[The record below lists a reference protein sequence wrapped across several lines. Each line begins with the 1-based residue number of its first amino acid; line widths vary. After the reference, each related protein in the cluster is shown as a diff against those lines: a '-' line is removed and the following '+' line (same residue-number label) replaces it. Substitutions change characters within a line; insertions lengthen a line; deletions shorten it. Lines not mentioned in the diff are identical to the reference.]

1 MAILIV
7 VITVAFL
14 GVIFALRFNVLVL
27 IPALMMVLAITLPL
41 ASNEISSTLITVFL
55 AITALEVG
63 YLAGA
68 VIRRTRLFLQS
79 PLSTARPLLEKV
91 RPSHRTHN
99 ARS

>member
-1 MAILIV
+1 MVILIV
-7 VITVAFL
+7 VITAAFL
-14 GVIFALRFNVLVL
+14 GAIFALRFNVFVL
-27 IPALMMVLAITLPL
+27 IPAFMMVLAITLPL

-55 AITALEVG
+55 AITTLEVG

-68 VIRRTRLFLQS
+68 VIRTRLFLQS
-79 PLSTARPLLEKV
+79 TVSTGRPLLEKI

>member
-7 VITVAFL
+7 VITAAFL
-14 GVIFALRFNVLVL
+14 GAIFALRFNVFVL

-41 ASNEISSTLITVFL
+41 ASNEIWSPLITVFL
-55 AITALEVG
+55 AITTLEVG

-68 VIRRTRLFLQS
+68 VIRTRLLLQS
-79 PLSTARPLLEKV
+79 TVSTGRSLLEKI

>member
-7 VITVAFL
+7 VITAAFL
-14 GVIFALRFNVLVL
+14 GAIFALRFNVFVL
-27 IPALMMVLAITLPL
+27 IPALMMLLAITLPL
-41 ASNEISSTLITVFL
+41 ASNEISSTPVFL
-55 AITALEVG
+55 AITTLEVG

-68 VIRRTRLFLQS
+68 VIRTRLLLQS
-79 PLSTARPLLEKV
+79 TVSTGRSLLEKI